1 MFLFLR
7 GKYMY
12 KRVLLKFS
20 GEALKGNSSS
30 IVDSDMMK
38 GLASMIAEMRKE
50 GTQVCIVIGA
60 GNIWRGKIASDNGL
74 DRVPADYM
82 GMLGT
87 VINAVTMSSVLK
99 NINVASLVTS
109 AVPAIEGVTVTYSPE
124 VADKAMNEG
133 KVVFLSGGTGKPYFT
148 TDTAA
153 TMRAIEL
160 NCDAILIG
168 KNGVDG
174 IYDDN
179 PATNPKAKFISEI
192 TFNEII
198 KRNLQ
203 VMDISAIELIK
214 DKDIDVRVFSME
226 DPNNFIRVAKG
237 ESLGTTCKKGE

>member
-7 GKYMY
+7 GLYMY

-20 GEALKGNSSS
+20 GEALKGNSHA
-30 IVDSDMMK
+30 IVDSEMMK
-38 GLASMIAEMRKE
+38 GLAKMIAEMKNE

-60 GNIWRGKIASDNGL
+60 GNIWRGKIASENGL

-99 NINVASLVTS
+99 NINVESLVTS

-179 PATNPKAKFISEI
+179 PATNPNAKFISEI

>member
-1 MFLFLR
+1 
-7 GKYMY
+7 MY

-20 GEALKGNSSS
+20 GEALKGNSNA
-30 IVDSDMMK
+30 IVDSNMMK
-38 GLASMIAEMRKE
+38 GLASMIAQMKNE

-99 NINVASLVTS
+99 NINVPSLVTS

-133 KVVFLSGGTGKPYFT
+133 KVVFLAGGTGKPYFT

-179 PATNPKAKFISEI
+179 PATNPNAKFISEI

-203 VMDISAIELIK
+203 VMDISAIELVK

-226 DPNNFIRVAKG
+226 DPTNFIRVAKG

>member
-1 MFLFLR
+1 
-7 GKYMY
+7 MY

-20 GEALKGNSSS
+20 GEALKGNSNA
-30 IVDSDMMK
+30 IVDSNMMK
-38 GLASMIAEMRKE
+38 GLASMIAQMKNE

-99 NINVASLVTS
+99 NINVPSLVTS

-133 KVVFLSGGTGKPYFT
+133 KVVFLAGGTGKPYFT

-179 PATNPKAKFISEI
+179 PATNPNAKFISEI

-226 DPNNFIRVAKG
+226 DPTNFIRVAKG

>member
-1 MFLFLR
+1 
-7 GKYMY
+7 MY

-20 GEALKGNSSS
+20 GEALKGNSHA
-30 IVDSDMMK
+30 IVDSEIMK
-38 GLASMIAEMRKE
+38 GLAKMIAEMKNE

-60 GNIWRGKIASDNGL
+60 GNIWRGKIASENGL
-74 DRVPADYM
+74 ERVPADYM

-99 NINVASLVTS
+99 NINVESLVTS
-109 AVPAIEGVTVTYSPE
+109 AVPAIDGVTVTYSPE
-124 VADKAMNEG
+124 IADKAMNEG
-133 KVVFLSGGTGKPYFT
+133 KVVFLSGGTGKPFFT

-179 PATNPKAKFISEI
+179 PATNPNAKFISEI

-226 DPNNFIRVAKG
+226 DPTNFIRVAKG

>member
-1 MFLFLR
+1 
-7 GKYMY
+7 MY
-12 KRVLLKFS
+12 KRVLLKLS
-20 GEALKGNSSS
+20 GEALKEKSGLQIIDVKNLDKMAKVISSMHEEG
-30 IVDSDMMK
+30 VQ
-38 GLASMIAEMRKE
+38 IA
-50 GTQVCIVIGA
+50 VVIGA
-60 GNIWRGKIASDNGL
+60 GNIWRGKMANDIGID
-74 DRVPADYM
+74 PMQADYM

-99 NINVASLVTS
+99 NINVPSLVTS

-179 PATNPKAKFISEI
+179 PATNPNAKFISEI